1 MIPYA
6 ALQHKSKYLL
16 LFALFFTLF
25 FLAPASISKGCG
37 PYDTSFYGYS
47 FLNPKIINLGSKNA
61 SYFAGFEELF
71 KQIGAKQ
78 NIQEQDN
85 ISEWRSRFCDIPK
98 AKDLHQLIYKAP
110 INQIRVLSAN
120 LRQKDT
126 PLPVFL
132 ANNTFAVHLKKNGC
146 TEAVDY
152 LFFAKKCEP
161 HVIVS
166 DGWKIPIRDT
176 VAMSFLIKDG
186 LKKFRKTKSH
196 YFKLRYAY
204 QLIRLAHYKKNYEE
218 VLDLYDFLLPKIDNE
233 ESLIEDWIEGHRAG
247 ALTKLE
253 RHVEASYLYA
263 KIFDHCPSKRTS
275 AYRSFKILT
284 DDEWIDCL
292 KLCQDN
298 HERATLYALRASH
311 PNSKVVSE
319 IKNIYTLDPENEN
332 LELLLVRE
340 IRQLEKDLLGLD
352 FNKKKRENRR
362 MHQLPRKIAGQQV
375 IDLQQL
381 VRMIIEEEKIP
392 NINLWKIADGYLEL
406 LAGDYYAA
414 KKTLKSVQD
423 SVHNEVL
430 QDQLE
435 AMLMAATIDGFEE
448 VDEDMEQVVV
458 QFKKNPI
465 FRKYPDFD
473 KFTKDKLSY
482 LYKSKGLSG
491 KAFLNEYSV
500 NDLKY
505 NPQLEVIDE
514 LLALCKKENRTKLE
528 NSLVLK
534 EEGATIENDLLD
546 MKGTYYL
553 SEYKLESA
561 LETLKQMP
569 RKDRDNYAIA
579 NPFRETLTDCVN
591 CKILDT
597 VAYNKVDMLEQIFE
611 LEYKAK
617 ADEENGAYNYYKIG
631 VALYN
636 ISYFGH
642 SWKLA
647 DYFRSGSSWNYLK
660 TGKDIFRSAMILN
673 GNKET
678 TNCALSLYYF
688 DKAYRL
694 SNAPELTARSAF
706 MAAKCQQNLYFIE
719 NGSEYSPYSNKI
731 PNVPAEYRAYFD
743 ILLDHYQDTEFFAEA
758 IEECLYFERYARR

>member
-6 ALQHKSKYLL
+6 LRYKSKYLFL
-16 LFALFFTLF
+16 LALF
-25 FLAPASISKGCG
+25 FLAPAHISMGCG

-71 KQIGAKQ
+71 KQIRTKK
-78 NIQEQDN
+78 NIQQQDN
-85 ISEWRSRFCDIPK
+85 ITEWRSRFCDIPK
-98 AKDLHQLIYKAP
+98 AKDLHQLIYKTP
-110 INQIRVLSAN
+110 INQIRVLSSN

-126 PLPVFL
+126 PLPPFL
-132 ANNTFAVHLKKNGC
+132 ANNTFAAHLKKNGC

-161 HVIVS
+161 HVTAS
-166 DGWKIPIRDT
+166 DGWNIPPRDT
-176 VAMSFLIKDG
+176 VTMSFLIKDG
-186 LKKFRKTKSH
+186 VKSFRKTKSH

-204 QLIRLAHYKKNYEE
+204 QLIRLAHYKKNYGE
-218 VLDLYDFLLPKIDNE
+218 VLELYNYLLPKIDNE

-247 ALTKLE
+247 ALTKLG

-284 DDEWIDCL
+284 DEEWLECL
-292 KLCQDN
+292 KLCQDD

-319 IKNIYTLDPENEN
+319 IENIYTLDPENEN

-352 FNKKKRENRR
+352 FNKKKRENKRI
-362 MHQLPRKIAGQQV
+362 HHLPRKIAGQQV
-375 IDLQQL
+375 VDLQRL
-381 VRMIIEEEKIP
+381 VRTIIKEEKIP
-392 NINLWKIADGYLEL
+392 NIDLWKIADGYLEL

-414 KKTLKSVQD
+414 QKTLKKIQASVED
-423 SVHNEVL
+423 EVL

-448 VDEDMEQVVV
+448 ADEDMEQTVV
-458 QFKKNPI
+458 QFKKNAI
-465 FRKYPDFD
+465 FRRYPDFE
-473 KFTKDKLSY
+473 KFTKDKLSH
-482 LYKSKGLSG
+482 LYNANGLTG

-500 NDLKY
+500 RDLKY

-514 LLALCKKENRTKLE
+514 LLALCKKDNRTKLE

-534 EEGATIENDLLD
+534 EDGTTIENDLWD
-546 MKGTYYL
+546 MKGTFYL

-561 LETLKQMP
+561 LETLKQIP
-569 RKDRDNYAIA
+569 RKDREKYAIA
-579 NPFRETLTDCVN
+579 NPFRETLNDCIN
-591 CKILDT
+591 CKVIDT
-597 VAYNKVDMLEQIFE
+597 VAYHKVDMLEQIFE
-611 LEYKAK
+611 LEYKAR

-642 SWKLA
+642 AWKLA

-660 TGKDIFRSAMILN
+660 TGKDIFRSALILN

-678 TNCALSLYYF
+678 TDCSLPLYYF

-694 SNAPELTARSAF
+694 SNAPELTARAAF
-706 MAAKCQQNLYFIE
+706 MAAKCQQNSYFTE
-719 NGSEYSPYSNKI
+719 NGSDYSTYSNNI
-731 PNVPAEYRAYFD
+731 PNVPNEYRAYFD
-743 ILLDHYQDTEFFAEA
+743 ILLDHYQDTEFFEEI
-758 IEECLYFERYARR
+758 IEECLYFEQYAKR

>member
-1 MIPYA
+1 MIPYTI
-6 ALQHKSKYLL
+6 LQHKNKYLL
-16 LFALFFTLF
+16 FFLLFL
-25 FLAPASISKGCG
+25 LAPAQISKGCG

-71 KQIGAKQ
+71 KQLGTKN

-85 ISEWRSRFCDIPK
+85 ITEWRSRFCDIPR
-98 AKDLHQLIYKAP
+98 AKDLHQLIYKTP
-110 INQIRVLSAN
+110 INQLRVLSSN
-120 LRQKDT
+120 LRQKNT
-126 PLPVFL
+126 PLPAYL
-132 ANNTFAVHLKKNGC
+132 ANNTFAAHLKKNAC

-166 DGWKIPIRDT
+166 DGWEIPPRDT

-186 LKKFRKTKSH
+186 LKNFRKIKSH

-204 QLIRLAHYKKNYEE
+204 QIIRLAHYKKNYGE
-218 VLDLYDFLLPKIDNE
+218 VLRLYDYLLPKIDNE
-233 ESLIEDWIEGHRAG
+233 KSLIEDWIEGHRAG
-247 ALTKLE
+247 ALTKLN
-253 RHVEASYLYA
+253 RHVEASYVYA

-284 DDEWIDCL
+284 DEEWIACL

-298 HERATLYALRASH
+298 QERATLYALRASH

-352 FNKKKRENRR
+352 FNKRKRENKRV
-362 MHQLPRKIAGQQV
+362 HQLPRKIAGQQV
-375 IDLQQL
+375 VDLQQL
-381 VRMIIEEEKIP
+381 VRRIIKEKKIP

-414 KKTLKSVQD
+414 KKTLKSIQD
-423 SVHNEVL
+423 SVDDEIL

-448 VDEDMEQVVV
+448 VNEDMEQVVV

-473 KFTKDKLSY
+473 KFTKDKLSH
-482 LYKSKGLSG
+482 LYNSKGLSG
-491 KAFLNEYSV
+491 KSFLNEYSV

-505 NPQLEVIDE
+505 NPQLEIIDE
-514 LLALCKKENRTKLE
+514 LLVLCQKEDHTKLE
-528 NSLVLK
+528 RSLILK
-534 EEGATIENDLLD
+534 EDGTTIENDLWD

-561 LETLKQMP
+561 LETLKQIP
-569 RKDRDNYAIA
+569 RIERDKYGIA
-579 NPFRETLTDCVN
+579 NPFRETLNDCVN
-591 CKILDT
+591 CKVIDT
-597 VAYNKVDMLEQIFE
+597 LVCNKVDILEQIFE
-611 LEYKAK
+611 LEYKAR
-617 ADEENGAYNYYKIG
+617 ANEENGAYNYYKIG

-636 ISYFGH
+636 MSYFGH
-642 SWKLA
+642 SWKFA
-647 DYFRSGSSWNYLK
+647 DYFRSGNSWNYLK
-660 TGKDIFRSAMILN
+660 TGKDVFISAMILN

-678 TNCALSLYYF
+678 TNCALPLYYF

-694 SNAPELTARSAF
+694 SNKPELTARAAF
-706 MAAKCQQNLYFIE
+706 MAAKCQQNLYFTE
-719 NGSEYSPYSNKI
+719 NGSKYSTYSNKI
-731 PNVPAEYRAYFD
+731 PDVPNEYRAYFD
-743 ILLDHYQDTEFFAEA
+743 ILLDHYQDTEFFAE
-758 IEECLYFERYARR
+758 IIDECLYFEQYAKR